1 VLLKRALLAL
11 LVLTCS
17 LLGYFSFKHLPQAE
31 KYQWLPYV
39 GILVGAGVAGLAIVI
54 ERLFRKVPLPVI
66 IGGTI
71 GLFLGLGLA
80 RLLSLVF
87 EQLNSGLFSAF
98 LYGMLSVFFGYL
110 GLVLGGKK
118 FAEFRMPGSVSNAVS
133 FVSRH
138 FPKREC
144 PKVVD
149 TSAII
154 DGRLADLCKTG
165 WVDGPL
171 IIPSFVLAELQRIA
185 DSPDPNKRARGR
197 RGLDTLQ
204 RIQDMGTVEVR
215 IVDQDYPHLKEID
228 DKLIELCLEL
238 GAKLITTDYNLN
250 KVAKL
255 KGVPVLNVNELALA
269 LKPIVHPGEVLR
281 VQLIK
286 GGKEKHQGVG
296 YLEDGT
302 MVVVENGRPYIGKE
316 VEIVVTS
323 LLQTPAGRIVFG
335 KVKESGEKKAV
346 A

>member
-1 VLLKRALLAL
+1 MVKKVLLAL
-11 LVLTCS
+11 LFLICA
-17 LLGYFSFKHLPQAE
+17 LLGYFSFSHLPQSST
-31 KYQWLPYV
+31 YSWLPYL
-39 GILVGAGVAGLAIVI
+39 GLLVGLGVAGLAIFI

-110 GLVLGGKK
+110 GLVLGGRK

-154 DGRLADLCKTG
+154 DGRLVDLCETG

-171 IIPSFVLAELQRIA
+171 IVPSFVLAELQRIA

-197 RGLDTLQ
+197 RGLDALH
-204 RIQDMGTVEVR
+204 RIQESGKIEVR
-215 IVDQDYPHLKEID
+215 LLDVDYPQIKEID
-228 DKLIELCLEL
+228 DKLVELCLEL
-238 GAKLITTDYNLN
+238 GAKLITTDFNLN

-269 LKPIVHPGEVLR
+269 LKPIVHPGETLK
-281 VQLIK
+281 VQLVK

-296 YLEDGT
+296 YLDDGT

-335 KVKESGEKKAV
+335 RIKESSEKKAV

>member
-1 VLLKRALLAL
+1 MAKKVSLAL
-11 LVLTCS
+11 LFLLCS
-17 LLGYFSFKHLPQAE
+17 LLGFFSFKHLPQSE
-31 KYQWLPYV
+31 HYPWLSYL
-39 GILVGAGVAGLAIVI
+39 GLLVGAGVAALAIVI
-54 ERLFRKVPLPVI
+54 ERLFRRVPLPVI

-118 FAEFRMPGSVSNAVS
+118 FQEFRMPGSVSNAVS
-133 FVSRH
+133 FVSKH

-154 DGRLADLCKTG
+154 DGRLADLCETG

-171 IIPSFVLAELQRIA
+171 LIPEFVLAELQRIA

-197 RGLDTLQ
+197 RGLDVLQ
-204 RIQDMGTVEVR
+204 RIQEAGTVEVR
-215 IVDQDYPHLKEID
+215 IIDQDYPHLKEID
-228 DKLIELCLEL
+228 DKLVELCRET

-250 KVAKL
+250 KIARL
-255 KGVPVLNVNELALA
+255 KGVPVLNINELALA
-269 LKPIVHPGEVLR
+269 LKPIVSPGEVLK

-286 GGKEKHQGVG
+286 EGKEKHQGVG

-302 MVVVENGRPYIGKE
+302 MVVVENGRPFIGKE

-335 KVKESGEKKAV
+335 RLKEASGKKAV

>member
-1 VLLKRALLAL
+1 MLKKILLAL
-11 LVLTCS
+11 L
-17 LLGYFSFKHLPQAE
+17 LLICATLGFFSFKHLTLAE
-31 KYQWLPYV
+31 KYPWFPYL
-39 GILVGAGVAGLAIVI
+39 GILVGAGVVGLAVFI
-54 ERLFRKVPLPVI
+54 ERLFRKVPLPTI
-66 IGGTI
+66 IGGAI
-71 GLFLGLGLA
+71 GLLMGLGLA
-80 RLLSLVF
+80 RFLSLIF

-98 LYGMLSVFFGYL
+98 LYGMLSIFFGYL

-118 FAEFRMPGSVSNAVS
+118 FAEFRMPESVSNAVS
-133 FVSRH
+133 FVSRR

-154 DGRLADLCKTG
+154 DGRLADLCETG

-185 DSPDPNKRARGR
+185 DSTDPNKRARGR
-197 RGLDTLQ
+197 RGLDTLH
-204 RIQDMGTVEVR
+204 RIQESGKVEVR
-215 IVDQDYPHLKEID
+215 ILDHDYPHIKEID

-238 GAKLITTDYNLN
+238 EAKLITTDFNLN
-250 KVAKL
+250 KVARL
-255 KGVPVLNVNELALA
+255 RGVPVLNVNELALA
-269 LKPIVHPGEVLR
+269 LKPIVHPGEVIK

-286 GGKEKHQGVG
+286 EGKEKHQGVG

-302 MVVVENGRPYIGKE
+302 MVVVENGRSFIGKE

-323 LLQTPAGRIVFG
+323 LLQTSAGRIVFG
-335 KVKESGEKKAV
+335 RLKDVSEKKAV

>member
-1 VLLKRALLAL
+1 MLKNVLIAL
-11 LVLTCS
+11 LVLVCS
-17 LLGYFSFKHLPQAE
+17 LLGFFSFRHLPQSE
-31 KYQWLPYV
+31 SYPWLPYL
-39 GILVGAGVAGLAIVI
+39 GLLVGAGVAALAIII
-54 ERLFRKVPLPVI
+54 ERLFRRVPLPVI
-66 IGGTI
+66 IGGTV

-98 LYGMLSVFFGYL
+98 LYVMLSVVFGYL
-110 GLVLGGKK
+110 GLVLGGRK
-118 FAEFRMPGSVSNAVS
+118 FQEFRFSGSVSNAVS
-133 FVSRH
+133 FVSKH

-154 DGRLADLCKTG
+154 DGRLADLCETG

-171 IIPSFVLAELQRIA
+171 IIPGFVLAELQRIA

-197 RGLDTLQ
+197 RGLDALQ
-204 RIQDMGTVEVR
+204 RIQETGKVEVR
-215 IVDQDYPHLKEID
+215 ILEQDYPQIKEID
-228 DKLIELCLEL
+228 DKLVELCREL
-238 GAKLITTDYNLN
+238 GAKLITTDFNLN
-250 KVAKL
+250 KIARL

-269 LKPIVHPGEVLR
+269 LKPIVSPGEVLK
-281 VQLIK
+281 VQLVK
-286 GGKEKHQGVG
+286 EGKEKHQGVG

-302 MVVVENGRPYIGKE
+302 MVVVENGRPFIGKE

-335 KVKESGEKKAV
+335 RLKETSSKKAV

>member
-1 VLLKRALLAL
+1 MVKNVLIAL
-11 LVLTCS
+11 LVLVCS
-17 LLGYFSFKHLPQAE
+17 LLGFFSFKHLPQSAH
-31 KYQWLPYV
+31 YPWLPYL
-39 GILVGAGVAGLAIVI
+39 GLLVGAGVAALAIII

-118 FAEFRMPGSVSNAVS
+118 FQEFRMPGSVSNAVS
-133 FVSRH
+133 FVSKH

-154 DGRLADLCKTG
+154 DGRLADLCETG

-185 DSPDPNKRARGR
+185 DSHDPNKRARGR

-204 RIQDMGTVEVR
+204 RIQESGTVEVR
-215 IVDQDYPHLKEID
+215 IIDQDYPQIKEID
-228 DKLIELCLEL
+228 DKLVELCQEI

-250 KVAKL
+250 KIARL

-269 LKPIVHPGEVLR
+269 LKPIVSPGEV
-281 VQLIK
+281 VKIQLVK
-286 GGKEKHQGVG
+286 EGKEKHQAVG

-302 MVVVENGRPYIGKE
+302 MVVVENGRPFIGKE
-316 VEIVVTS
+316 VEIIVTS
-323 LLQTPAGRIVFG
+323 LLQTPAGRIIFG
-335 KVKESGEKKAV
+335 RLKEAGPKKAV

>member
-1 VLLKRALLAL
+1 MVKHLLIAL
-11 LVLTCS
+11 LVVICS
-17 LLGYFSFKHLPQAE
+17 LLGFFSFKNLPQAVE
-31 KYQWLPYV
+31 YPWLPYV
-39 GILVGAGVAGLAIVI
+39 GLLVGAGVAGLAIVI

-66 IGGTI
+66 IGGTV

-118 FAEFRMPGSVSNAVS
+118 FQEFRMPGSVSHAVS
-133 FVSRH
+133 FVSKH

-154 DGRLADLCKTG
+154 DGRLADLCETG

-171 IIPSFVLAELQRIA
+171 IIPQFVLAELQHIA
-185 DSPDPNKRARGR
+185 DSPDPKKRARGR

-204 RIQDMGTVEVR
+204 RIQESGTVEVR
-215 IVDQDYPHLKEID
+215 IVEQDYPHLKEID
-228 DKLIELCLEL
+228 DKLVELCREI

-250 KVAKL
+250 KIARL

-269 LKPIVHPGEVLR
+269 LKPIVTPGEVLKVR
-281 VQLIK
+281 LVK
-286 GGKEKHQGVG
+286 EGKEKHQGVG
-296 YLEDGT
+296 YLDDGT
-302 MVVVENGRPYIGKE
+302 MVVVENGRPFIGKE

-323 LLQTPAGRIVFG
+323 LLQTPSGRIVFG
-335 KVKESGEKKAV
+335 RLKDSSSKKAV

>member
-1 VLLKRALLAL
+1 MAKKVSLAL
-11 LVLTCS
+11 LFLLCS
-17 LLGYFSFKHLPQAE
+17 LLGFFSFKHLPQSE
-31 KYQWLPYV
+31 HYPWLSYL
-39 GILVGAGVAGLAIVI
+39 GLLVGAGVAALAIVI
-54 ERLFRKVPLPVI
+54 ERLFRRVPLPVI

-118 FAEFRMPGSVSNAVS
+118 FQEFRMPGSVSNAVS

-154 DGRLADLCKTG
+154 DGRLADLCETG

-171 IIPSFVLAELQRIA
+171 LIPEFVLAELQRIA

-197 RGLDTLQ
+197 RGLDVLQ
-204 RIQDMGTVEVR
+204 RIQEAGTVEVR
-215 IVDQDYPHLKEID
+215 IIDQDYPHLKEID
-228 DKLIELCLEL
+228 DKLVELCRET

-250 KVAKL
+250 KVARL
-255 KGVPVLNVNELALA
+255 KGVPVLNINELALA
-269 LKPIVHPGEVLR
+269 LKPIVSPGEVLK

-286 GGKEKHQGVG
+286 EGKEKHQGVG

-302 MVVVENGRPYIGKE
+302 MVVVENGRPFIGKE

-335 KVKESGEKKAV
+335 RLKEAAGKKAV